1 VRDDIQP
8 IFSKDFVDLKIDVD
22 SMQGGK
28 ELMDSL
34 GATNAGVPFLVILQP
49 DGCVVIDSRHPDRG
63 NIGSPKADWEI
74 EYWNVMMRAAVKR
87 ITEEEILYMAKTWG
101 EI

>member
-1 VRDDIQP
+1 MRDDIEP

-22 SMQGGK
+22 SMEGGK
-28 ELMDSL
+28 DLMSSF
-34 GATNAGVPFLVILQP
+34 GAGGGVPFLVIVRP
-49 DGCVVIDSRHPDRG
+49 DGTKVIDSKEPTRG
-63 NIGSPKADWEI
+63 NIGSPTADWEI
-74 EYWNVMMRAAVKR
+74 EYWNVMMRASVKR